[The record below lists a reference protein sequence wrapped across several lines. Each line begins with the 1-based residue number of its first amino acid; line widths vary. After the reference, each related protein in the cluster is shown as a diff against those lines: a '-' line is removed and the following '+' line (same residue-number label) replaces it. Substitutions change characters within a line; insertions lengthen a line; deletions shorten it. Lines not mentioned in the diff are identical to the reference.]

1 MAEDCGDWKEVWI
14 EWRYGTLFPGFSLCL
29 LTDGVGEVTEMAG
42 KLNRSM
48 AKEKDAFSKQRSF
61 IERKDE
67 GAEGVEVG

>member
-1 MAEDCGDWKEVWI
+1 M
-14 EWRYGTLFPGFSLCL
+14 
-29 LTDGVGEVTEMAG
+29 DGVGEVTEMAG

-48 AKEKDAFSKQRSF
+48 TKEKDAFSKQRSF